1 MYKPDGIELIKLGKG
16 APLRQI
22 GEMGTRPRPDLPG
35 PPPNRGREQLH
46 CIPGCVAKISNWVPF
61 ANKEGGRNENLS
73 NNLLDP
79 SGHLR
84 TFVARCGSQLAPR
97 RRSDQSIEFGSAIT
111 GYDRRVSNLGVRFC
125 HDRTAAV
132 VGEPSLRLQQR

>member
-1 MYKPDGIELIKLGKG
+1 MFEMG
-16 APLRQI
+16 PLRKTFTYFCE
-22 GEMGTRPRPDLPG
+22 GSNCMGKRASPYEGSGAAL
-35 PPPNRGREQLH
+35 NQ
-46 CIPGCVAKISNWVPF
+46 
-61 ANKEGGRNENLS
+61 GGRNENFS

-97 RRSDQSIEFGSAIT
+97 RWNDQSIEFGSAIT

-125 HDRTAAV
+125 HGRTAAV
-132 VGEPSLRLQQR
+132 VGEPSLRPSRLHGSLV